1 LKAMA
6 TVETEE
12 VKLLRFDPFKS
23 TFHPAFWNAV
33 TTKKLEEWKLDET
46 PKDVVG
52 YYQNTT
58 RSVLPS
64 YFSLDFNSLDP
75 VPKVAGNSFV
85 VHGLLYI
92 LNTLEKFA
100 AVDKKEL
107 MTDIGKQIWN
117 DIDTKVWLQNPS
129 LLNRFI
135 LLVHID
141 AKKYLYDFMI
151 GFPAFNVSDMFF
163 ASEPEQFSK
172 LDVDFMKAI
181 QRVCLEAQRDLLP
194 YFVILK
200 QDDEYVLKMLNDPI
214 CETVTEDK
222 IFLAFADPSASPKY
236 AGWPLRNF
244 LKAWKVFRP
253 DFTYVRVICWRYTS
267 FNSIDQPTNSLLL
280 HISMQCDKDAIATFL
295 PVVGWEKNSEGK
307 VKSVHMDLS
316 AQMDPNKIAQSA
328 SKLNLHLMR
337 WRIVPELNLGLH
349 WQTSCLLFGAGTLG
363 CNIARCLG
371 AWGFGRIT
379 FVDNGRVSYSNPARQ
394 SLYSIKDCIGGRKW
408 KCEAAASALKDIYPD
423 MEIAGERITVPMP
436 GHFVDIEGEKEQSFA
451 EDVNRLERLVS
462 THDIIFLLFDTR
474 EARWLPTLLSCL
486 HNKIAITVALGFD
499 SYLILRHGFGCG
511 KKSATD
517 GSDVHSPLQN
527 VESTTSASGANLA
540 CYFCCDVTAPGNSTR
555 DRTLDQQ
562 CTVTRPGVSMIAS
575 GLACELVTSLIQ
587 HPLQGQAPVEKPD
600 SGANRSCLGVIPHQ
614 IRGYVNRFDQ
624 WNLTVERFAS
634 CIACSEPV
642 IDQYKRGGFRFVAD
656 VCNDPTLLET
666 ITGLDRLKDDAK
678 DMLVIELAER
688 MIRPDEKLLENWKNQ
703 TTSSIKSVEDR
714 LLLDEVGVEV
724 NTGIL
729 YNTNLTAF
737 SVQQQRVRLPIYKN
751 RDVILYL
758 IEKYQTLIIFGE
770 TGCAGW
776 AEKQKICVSEPRR
789 VAAVTLATRVA
800 EERASILGHEVGYVV
815 RFDDFT
821 QSDKTRIK
829 FMTDGILVREI
840 MKDPL
845 LNQFSVVIVDEA
857 HERNVNTDI
866 TLGLLRKIIAKRPEL
881 RLIISSATLDAQEFH
896 NFFNIND
903 SDDPSRNTSFILSVE
918 GRTCPVD
925 VFHLKR
931 PIPDYVKASV
941 ITAINI
947 HRTEPPGGDILIFLT
962 GQDEVV
968 NCCDMLKE
976 ESKKLKGYDRLWIVP
991 IYGALPFKEQ
1001 IKVFDSS
1008 PSGTR
1013 KVTVATNIAEAS
1025 ITIPGVVYVID
1036 CGFVK
1041 MRALHPDTGIE
1052 SLMIV
1057 PISQASAQQRSG
1069 RAGRIRP
1076 GKAFR
1081 LYPES
1086 EFDKLR
1092 AFTVPEIQ
1100 RIHLAPALL
1109 QLKALGIN
1117 NVLRFHYLSRPP
1129 AMSMSRG
1136 LELLL
1141 ALGAIDED
1149 GKLTSPLGVQMAEL
1163 PLPPMHAK
1171 ALLVSGS
1178 LHCSEELL
1186 SIMAMLQ
1193 VQDIFLSPFGSKH
1206 KAEIMKRKFSV
1217 EDGDHLTMLNIYSCF
1232 TEAGKTQRWCAE
1244 HYVNYKG
1251 LCRATEIRAQLF
1263 TFLRRFK
1270 IPIVSCLGRLDAVD
1284 RIKQALVSGFF
1295 SCAAKLDHTGTYRT
1309 IRENFPLKI
1318 SKGSALMYRNQYP
1331 KWIIFNEVMQ
1341 DSMRDITAIDPEWL
1355 LMNYLLHCRK
1365 DMDVKRK
1372 HVVDVLRC
1380 DIVYPLRKYQYVRA
1394 DRVMEF
1400 RRLITEIAPD
1410 MKGFME
1416 EEKD

>member
-1 LKAMA
+1 LKKMA
-6 TVETEE
+6 TVEAEE

-23 TFHPAFWNAV
+23 SFHPAFWNAV
-33 TTKKLEEWKLDET
+33 TNKKLEEWKLDET

-58 RSVLPS
+58 RSILPS

-75 VPKVAGNSFV
+75 TFKVSGNSFV
-85 VHGLLYI
+85 VHGLLYV
-92 LNTLEKFA
+92 LNTLEKYA
-100 AVDKKEL
+100 TVDKKEL

-117 DIDTKVWLQNPS
+117 DIETKVWLKNPS

-135 LLVHID
+135 LIVHMD

-151 GFPAFNVSDMFF
+151 GFPALNVSDMFF
-163 ASEPEQFSK
+163 TSEAEPFSK

-181 QRVCLEAQRDLLP
+181 QHVCLEAQRDLLP
-194 YFVILK
+194 YFAILK
-200 QDDEYVLKMLNDPI
+200 QDNEYVLKKLNDPI

-222 IFLAFADPSASPKY
+222 IFLAFADPSASSKY

-267 FNSIDQPTNSLLL
+267 FHSVDQPTNSLLL
-280 HISMQCDKDAIATFL
+280 HISMQSDKDAIATFL
-295 PVVGWEKNSEGK
+295 PIVGWEKNSEGK
-307 VKSVHMDLS
+307 VKNVHMDLS

-371 AWGFGRIT
+371 AWGFGKIT

-394 SLYSIKDCIGGRKW
+394 SLYSIKDCIGGKKW

-423 MEIAGERITVPMP
+423 MEIAGVRLTVPMP
-436 GHFVDIEGEKEQSFA
+436 GHFVDIDIEGKDAQPFA
-451 EDVNRLERLVS
+451 EDISRLEQLVS

-511 KKSATD
+511 KKSAAGD
-517 GSDVHSPLQN
+517 LDVQSTLQSA
-527 VESTTSASGANLA
+527 ESSTSASGTNLA

-624 WNLTVERFAS
+624 WNLTVERFSS

-642 IDQYKRGGFRFVAD
+642 IDQYKRHGFRFVAD
-656 VCNDPTLLET
+656 VCNDPTLLEA

-678 DMLVIELAER
+678 DMLVIELTKEK

-703 TTSSIKSVEDR
+703 TKSSIKSVEDR

-770 TGCAGW
+770 TGCGKSTQIPQYLLEAGW
-776 AEKQKICVSEPRR
+776 ADKQKICVSEPRR

-821 QSDKTRIK
+821 QSDKTRVK

-881 RLIISSATLDAQEFH
+881 RLIISSATLDAKEFH

-931 PIPDYVKASV
+931 
-941 ITAINI
+941 
-947 HRTEPPGGDILIFLT
+947 
-962 GQDEVV
+962 
-968 NCCDMLKE
+968 E
-976 ESKKLKGYDRLWIVP
+976 ESRKLTGYDRLWVVP

-1025 ITIPGVVYVID
+1025 ITIPGVLST
-1036 CGFVK
+1036 
-1041 MRALHPDTGIE
+1041 A
-1052 SLMIV
+1052 
-1057 PISQASAQQRSG
+1057 
-1069 RAGRIRP
+1069 
-1076 GKAFR
+1076 
-1081 LYPES
+1081 
-1086 EFDKLR
+1086 
-1092 AFTVPEIQ
+1092 
-1100 RIHLAPALL
+1100 
-1109 QLKALGIN
+1109 
-1117 NVLRFHYLSRPP
+1117 VL
-1129 AMSMSRG
+1129 
-1136 LELLL
+1136 
-1141 ALGAIDED
+1141 
-1149 GKLTSPLGVQMAEL
+1149 
-1163 PLPPMHAK
+1163 
-1171 ALLVSGS
+1171 
-1178 LHCSEELL
+1178 
-1186 SIMAMLQ
+1186 
-1193 VQDIFLSPFGSKH
+1193 
-1206 KAEIMKRKFSV
+1206 
-1217 EDGDHLTMLNIYSCF
+1217 
-1232 TEAGKTQRWCAE
+1232 
-1244 HYVNYKG
+1244 
-1251 LCRATEIRAQLF
+1251 
-1263 TFLRRFK
+1263 
-1270 IPIVSCLGRLDAVD
+1270 
-1284 RIKQALVSGFF
+1284 
-1295 SCAAKLDHTGTYRT
+1295 
-1309 IRENFPLKI
+1309 
-1318 SKGSALMYRNQYP
+1318 
-1331 KWIIFNEVMQ
+1331 
-1341 DSMRDITAIDPEWL
+1341 
-1355 LMNYLLHCRK
+1355 
-1365 DMDVKRK
+1365 
-1372 HVVDVLRC
+1372 
-1380 DIVYPLRKYQYVRA
+1380 
-1394 DRVMEF
+1394 
-1400 RRLITEIAPD
+1400 
-1410 MKGFME
+1410 
-1416 EEKD
+1416 

>member
-1 LKAMA
+1 LKKMA
-6 TVETEE
+6 TVEAEE

-23 TFHPAFWNAV
+23 SFHPAFWNAV
-33 TTKKLEEWKLDET
+33 TNKKLEEWKLDET

-58 RSVLPS
+58 RSILPS

-75 VPKVAGNSFV
+75 TFKVSGNSFV
-85 VHGLLYI
+85 VHGLLYV
-92 LNTLEKFA
+92 LNTLEKYA
-100 AVDKKEL
+100 TVDKKEL

-117 DIDTKVWLQNPS
+117 DIETKVWLKNPS

-135 LLVHID
+135 LIVHMD

-151 GFPAFNVSDMFF
+151 GFPALNVSDMFF
-163 ASEPEQFSK
+163 TSEAEPFSK

-181 QRVCLEAQRDLLP
+181 QHVCLEAQRDLLP
-194 YFVILK
+194 YFAILK
-200 QDDEYVLKMLNDPI
+200 QDNEYVLKKLNDPI

-222 IFLAFADPSASPKY
+222 IFLAFADPSASSKY

-267 FNSIDQPTNSLLL
+267 FHSVDQPTNSLLL
-280 HISMQCDKDAIATFL
+280 HISMQSDKDAIATFL
-295 PVVGWEKNSEGK
+295 PIVGWEKNSEGK
-307 VKSVHMDLS
+307 VKNVHMDLS

-371 AWGFGRIT
+371 AWGFGKIT

-394 SLYSIKDCIGGRKW
+394 SLYSIKDCIGGKKW

-423 MEIAGERITVPMP
+423 MEIAGVRLTVPMP
-436 GHFVDIEGEKEQSFA
+436 GHFVDIDIEGKDAQPFA
-451 EDVNRLERLVS
+451 EDISRLEQLVS

-511 KKSATD
+511 KKSAAGD
-517 GSDVHSPLQN
+517 LDVQSTLQSA
-527 VESTTSASGANLA
+527 ESSTSASGTNLA

-624 WNLTVERFAS
+624 WNLTVERFSS

-642 IDQYKRGGFRFVAD
+642 IDQYKRHGFRFVAD
-656 VCNDPTLLET
+656 VCNDPTLLEA

-678 DMLVIELAER
+678 DMLVIELTKEK

-703 TTSSIKSVEDR
+703 TKSSIKSVEDR

-770 TGCAGW
+770 TGCGKSTQIPQYLLEAGW
-776 AEKQKICVSEPRR
+776 ADKQKICVSEPRR

-821 QSDKTRIK
+821 QSDKTRVK

-881 RLIISSATLDAQEFH
+881 RLIISSATLDAKEFH

-962 GQDEVV
+962 GQDEVI

-976 ESKKLKGYDRLWIVP
+976 ESRKLTGYDRLWVVP

-1057 PISQASAQQRSG
+1057 PISQASAQQRAG

-1092 AFTVPEIQ
+1092 PFTVPEIQ

-1206 KAEIMKRKFSV
+1206 KA
-1217 EDGDHLTMLNIYSCF
+1217 
-1232 TEAGKTQRWCAE
+1232 AGKTQRWCAE

-1251 LCRATEIRAQLF
+1251 LCRATEIRAQLL

-1270 IPIVSCLGRLDAVD
+1270 IPIGDWMQLIASSKLWCQD
-1284 RIKQALVSGFF
+1284 F
-1295 SCAAKLDHTGTYRT
+1295 SAA
-1309 IRENFPLKI
+1309 PP
-1318 SKGSALMYRNQYP
+1318 S
-1331 KWIIFNEVMQ
+1331 
-1341 DSMRDITAIDPEWL
+1341 
-1355 LMNYLLHCRK
+1355 
-1365 DMDVKRK
+1365 
-1372 HVVDVLRC
+1372 
-1380 DIVYPLRKYQYVRA
+1380 
-1394 DRVMEF
+1394 
-1400 RRLITEIAPD
+1400 LITQNDSRKFSTENIQRISTHVSASISQMD
-1410 MKGFME
+1410 HIQ
-1416 EEKD
+1416 

>member
-1 LKAMA
+1 LKKMA
-6 TVETEE
+6 TVEAEE

-23 TFHPAFWNAV
+23 SFHPAFWNAV
-33 TTKKLEEWKLDET
+33 TNKKLEEWKLDET

-58 RSVLPS
+58 RSILPS

-75 VPKVAGNSFV
+75 TFKVSGNSFV
-85 VHGLLYI
+85 VHGLLYV
-92 LNTLEKFA
+92 LNTLEKYA
-100 AVDKKEL
+100 TVDKKEL

-117 DIDTKVWLQNPS
+117 DIETKVWLKNPS

-135 LLVHID
+135 LIVHMD

-151 GFPAFNVSDMFF
+151 GFPALNVSDMFF
-163 ASEPEQFSK
+163 TSEAEPFSK

-181 QRVCLEAQRDLLP
+181 QHVCLEAQRDLLP
-194 YFVILK
+194 YFAILK
-200 QDDEYVLKMLNDPI
+200 QDNEYVLKKLNDPI

-222 IFLAFADPSASPKY
+222 IFLAFADPSASSKY

-267 FNSIDQPTNSLLL
+267 FHSVDQPTNSLLL
-280 HISMQCDKDAIATFL
+280 HISMQSDKDAIATFL
-295 PVVGWEKNSEGK
+295 PIVGWEKNSEGK
-307 VKSVHMDLS
+307 VKNVHMDLS

-371 AWGFGRIT
+371 AWGFGKIT

-394 SLYSIKDCIGGRKW
+394 SLYSIKDCIGGKKW

-423 MEIAGERITVPMP
+423 MEIAGVRLTVPMP
-436 GHFVDIEGEKEQSFA
+436 GHF
-451 EDVNRLERLVS
+451 LVS

-511 KKSATD
+511 KKSAAGD
-517 GSDVHSPLQN
+517 LDVQSTLQSA
-527 VESTTSASGANLA
+527 ESSTSASGTNLA

-624 WNLTVERFAS
+624 WNLTVERFSS

-642 IDQYKRGGFRFVAD
+642 IDQYKRDGFRFVAD
-656 VCNDPTLLET
+656 VCNDPTLLEA
-666 ITGLDRLKDDAK
+666 ITGLDRLKNDAK
-678 DMLVIELAER
+678 DMLVIELS
-688 MIRPDEKLLENWKNQ
+688 DSDTK
-703 TTSSIKSVEDR
+703 SSIKSVEDR

-770 TGCAGW
+770 TGCGKSTQIPQYLLEAGW
-776 AEKQKICVSEPRR
+776 ADKQKICVSEPRR

-821 QSDKTRIK
+821 QSDKTRVK

-881 RLIISSATLDAQEFH
+881 RLIISSATLDAKEFH

-962 GQDEVV
+962 GQDEVI

-976 ESKKLKGYDRLWIVP
+976 ESKKLTGYDRLWVVP

-1057 PISQASAQQRSG
+1057 PISQASAQQRAG

-1092 AFTVPEIQ
+1092 PFTVPEIQ

-1206 KAEIMKRKFSV
+1206 KAEVMKRKFSV
-1217 EDGDHLTMLNIYSCF
+1217 EDGDHLTMLNVYACF

-1251 LCRATEIRAQLF
+1251 LCRATEIRAQLL

-1270 IPIVSCLGRLDAVD
+1270 IPIVSCFGRLDAID

-1318 SKGSALMYRNQYP
+1318 SKGSALMYRHQYP
-1331 KWIIFNEVMQ
+1331 KCDARFNARHYNNRSGMAANEVL
-1341 DSMRDITAIDPEWL
+1341 S
-1355 LMNYLLHCRK
+1355 
-1365 DMDVKRK
+1365 KRMK
-1372 HVVDVLRC
+1372 V
-1380 DIVYPLRKYQYVRA
+1380 IK
-1394 DRVMEF
+1394 
-1400 RRLITEIAPD
+1400 TEAGSLENAND
-1410 MKGFME
+1410 N
-1416 EEKD
+1416 

>member
-23 TFHPAFWNAV
+23 TFHPAFWDAV

-75 VPKVAGNSFV
+75 APKVAGNSFV

-92 LNTLEKFA
+92 LNTLDKFA

-163 ASEPEQFSK
+163 TSEPEQFSK

-181 QRVCLEAQRDLLP
+181 QRVCLEAQRDLIP

-517 GSDVHSPLQN
+517 DSDVHSPLQN

-678 DMLVIELAER
+678 DMLVIELAGR

-770 TGCAGW
+770 TGCGKSTQIPQYLLEAGW

-857 HERNVNTDI
+857 HERNINTDI

-881 RLIISSATLDAQEFH
+881 RLIISSATLDAKEFH

-1193 VQDIFLSPFGSKH
+1193 VQDIFVSPFGSKH

-1217 EDGDHLTMLNIYSCF
+1217 EDGDHLTMLNVYSCF

-1251 LCRATEIRAQLF
+1251 LCRATEIRAQLL

-1270 IPIVSCLGRLDAVD
+1270 IPIVSCFGRLDAID

-1318 SKGSALMYRNQYP
+1318 SKGSALMYRNEYP

-1355 LMNYLLHCRK
+1355 YELAPHFYEYGTANEVLS
-1365 DMDVKRK
+1365 KRMK
-1372 HVVDVLRC
+1372 V
-1380 DIVYPLRKYQYVRA
+1380 IK
-1394 DRVMEF
+1394 
-1400 RRLITEIAPD
+1400 TEVGSLETAND
-1410 MKGFME
+1410 K
-1416 EEKD
+1416 